1 MVKLLEVLLQKYFA
15 SISGRPLRKKEI
27 ISSIIIDSEI
37 SNVYELK
44 LLIWSELSI
53 KDRVYLLVT
62 SPIRVVI
69 FEEEIL

>member
-44 LLIWSELSI
+44 LLI
-53 KDRVYLLVT
+53 
-62 SPIRVVI
+62 
-69 FEEEIL
+69 